1 MITSLPFIASHRQPA
16 TRQDSFKHPASFGQ
30 LVTQLSKDRDNFQPN
45 QPQTRTA
52 PAEPHFA
59 GGNFKRLVKDFKKLD
74 GATLEEEKKI
84 ARVED
89 FAGKLYQIC
98 ASEKEL
104 LDFAKQAGIEIHY
117 APPDSPIGQW
127 LKEESVQGYAIYPK
141 SKIQGLSADVLKDVL
156 NDTKNGNGFER
167 LSECEKNQ
175 KPLILILNN
184 FSNRDFKKYVLQH
197 ELFHIIQHTVGIH
210 GLSAANY
217 QNEKLASGW
226 HQDLLKTLTNKRTD
240 KAKAIIQ
247 TAEQNKLNPV
257 PNEMQNTFGQGL
269 RSIIRLDLQAYQ
281 FFCRNASALK
291 MPDWLKKH
299 NEDLLRK
306 YETIQWYSCSPD
318 LNTGLTSIEMRRS

>member
-1 MITSLPFIASHRQPA
+1 MTSLPFITSHRQPA
-16 TRQDSFKHPASFGQ
+16 TRQDSFKHPASSGQ
-30 LVTQLSKDRDNFQPN
+30 LVTQRPKAGDSFQPS
-45 QPQTRTA
+45 QSQMRMA
-52 PAEPHFA
+52 PADPRFA
-59 GGNFKRLVKDFKKLD
+59 GGSFKRLVKDFKKLD
-74 GATLEEEKKI
+74 GIMLEENKKI

-89 FAGKLYQIC
+89 FASKLYQTC
-98 ASEKEL
+98 TSKKEL

-117 APPDSPIGQW
+117 AAPDSPIGKW
-127 LKEESVQGYAIYPK
+127 MIEAGAQGYAIYPK

-156 NDTKNGNGFER
+156 NDTKNGNGFEL

-184 FSNRDFKKYVLQH
+184 FSNPDFKKYVLQH

-217 QNEKLASGW
+217 QNEKQASGW
-226 HQDLLKTLTNKRTD
+226 HRDLLKTLTNKSTD

-257 PNEMQNTFGQGL
+257 PNETQNTFGQGL
-269 RSIIRLDLQAYQ
+269 RAITRMDLQTYQ

-299 NEDLLRK
+299 NEELLCK

-318 LNTGLTSIEMRRS
+318 LNTGLTSIAMRRS